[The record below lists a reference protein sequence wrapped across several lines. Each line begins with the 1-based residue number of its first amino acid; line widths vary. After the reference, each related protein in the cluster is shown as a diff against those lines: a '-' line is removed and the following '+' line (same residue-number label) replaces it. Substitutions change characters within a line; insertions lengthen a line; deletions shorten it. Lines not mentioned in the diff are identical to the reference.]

1 VTATL
6 AGCTAGAGGTS
17 ATEAATALP
26 AGVTVAVTQ
35 LRSDVADR
43 QVQVQIRNGSD
54 APIEIGD
61 VSLSDPR
68 FAAPATRVV
77 DRTSTLAPGH
87 AVNVRVQLAGVVCD
101 ATATPG
107 ATVTFAYTQAGQ
119 TGTATAPAAE
129 VFPFLDALHRRECVA
144 ARTAEV
150 ADITWSAFTA
160 SDAGAPASLELSIVP
175 RSGAAAAVVLA
186 DVRETNLLTFDGVAG
201 GILPLDVTVG
211 GDDQTARTIALPLR
225 PARCDP
231 HAVQEDKR
239 GTVFTLDVVVDG
251 EPGQFTLAADAAL
264 RGRILTWVAD
274 WCGYG

>member
-1 VTATL
+1 M
-6 AGCTAGAGGTS
+6 
-17 ATEAATALP
+17 
-26 AGVTVAVTQ
+26 
-35 LRSDVADR
+35 
-43 QVQVQIRNGSD
+43 
-54 APIEIGD
+54 
-61 VSLSDPR
+61 
-68 FAAPATRVV
+68 
-77 DRTSTLAPGH
+77 
-87 AVNVRVQLAGVVCD
+87 NVRVQLADVVCD
-101 ATATPG
+101 GTATPG
-107 ATVTFAYTQAGQ
+107 ATVTFAYTQGDRA
-119 TGTATAPAAE
+119 GTASAAAGE

-144 ARTAEV
+144 ARTAAA
-150 ADITWSAFTA
+150 ADVTWSAFTP

-239 GTVFTLDVVVDG
+239 GTVFTLDVVVGG
-251 EPGQFTLAADAAL
+251 EPGQFTLAADAAM
-264 RGRILTWVAD
+264 RGRILAWLAD

>member
-1 VTATL
+1 MTAPL
-6 AGCTAGAGGTS
+6 AGCGAGCTS

-43 QVQVQIRNGSD
+43 QVEVQVHNGSD
-54 APIEIGD
+54 EAIEIGA
-61 VSLSDPR
+61 VSLDDPR

-77 DRTSTLAPGH
+77 DRTSTLAPGRT
-87 AVNVRVQLAGVVCD
+87 VNVRVQLADVVCD
-101 ATATPG
+101 GTATPG
-107 ATVTFAYTQAGQ
+107 ATVTFAYTQGDRA
-119 TGTATAPAAE
+119 GTASAAAGE

-144 ARTAEV
+144 ARTAAA
-150 ADITWSAFTA
+150 ADVTWSAFTP

-175 RSGAAAAVVLA
+175 RSGAAAAVLLA

-239 GTVFTLDVVVDG
+239 GTVFTLDVVVGG

-264 RGRILTWVAD
+264 RGRILAWVAD